1 MDASRPRFG
10 SAAEWTAAALFLVAT
25 VAVGLL
31 IVRAMTSIGRPVSAR
46 PQMTAPTVVPAGLPA
61 LSIPVPSLRL
71 PGAGELRLGD
81 TLEKVSSMLGRE
93 AETGVQV
100 VEEGRTGTRLTRGYE
115 YARIRFTIVFEP
127 FERNGEFRIAG
138 IYVQ

>member
-1 MDASRPRFG
+1 MDASRLRLG
-10 SAAEWTAAALFLVAT
+10 SAAEWTIAAVFLLAT
-25 VAVGLL
+25 VGVGLL
-31 IVRAMTSIGRPVSAR
+31 IIRE
-46 PQMTAPTVVPAGLPA
+46 MTAIDRAVVPVTAPAVVPEGLPA

-81 TLEKVSSMLGRE
+81 TLEKVSSVLGRE

-100 VEEGRTGTRLTRGYE
+100 VEEGRTGPRLTRGYE

-127 FERNGEFRIAG
+127 FERNGPYRIAG

>member
-1 MDASRPRFG
+1 MDAHRLGLG
-10 SAAEWTAAALFLVAT
+10 SAAEWSIAAVFLVAT
-25 VAVGLL
+25 VGVGLL
-31 IVRAMTSIGRPVSAR
+31 IVREMKVIDRPVTPIA
-46 PQMTAPTVVPAGLPA
+46 APAVVPAGLPA
-61 LSIPVPSLRL
+61 LSIPVPALRL

-81 TLEKVSSMLGRE
+81 TLETVSRVLGRE

-127 FERNGEFRIAG
+127 FERNGEYRIAG